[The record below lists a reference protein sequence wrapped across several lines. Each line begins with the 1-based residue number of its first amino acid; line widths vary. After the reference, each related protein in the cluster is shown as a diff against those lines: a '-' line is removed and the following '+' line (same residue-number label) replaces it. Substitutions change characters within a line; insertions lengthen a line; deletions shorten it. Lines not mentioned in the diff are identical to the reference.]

1 MTWFGF
7 VQRRDGEYDGQRMLK
22 METFMDV
29 CEGRFGNAKD
39 EEGEMEADD
48 PLWQLLKGA
57 PKRRML

>member
-1 MTWFGF
+1 MTWFGC

-39 EEGEMEADD
+39 EEGEMEVDD
-48 PLWQLLKGA
+48 PLW
-57 PKRRML
+57 

>member
-1 MTWFGF
+1 M
-7 VQRRDGEYDGQRMLK
+7 QRRDGEYDGQRMLK

-48 PLWQLLKGA
+48 PLWELLKGA